1 MPSGRR
7 SLLTSIRSWLD
18 STCRSAEPTSW
29 PTSDQARA
37 ALDLRLAG
45 KLEEIIKGARD
56 DGTSIV
62 YVSHRLD
69 EIKRLADRLTVLR
82 DGVVQGSYSSGD
94 WQIDDI
100 VEMMVGR
107 PTELEFPTRHR
118 SARNDTRLVARD
130 LSGLAFGPVSVEVR
144 AGEIVGV
151 AGAEGNGQR
160 ALLRGII
167 GIDRTG
173 GETAVD
179 GKTTRHVSPATA
191 LDAGISFQ
199 SGDRVAES
207 TFGPVSVMG
216 NATTQLGPAAGPLG
230 LALGGRLLS
239 AFNQARRELGI
250 IAASPYQP
258 ISGLSGGNQQKT
270 VLARPAL
277 RTPKVLILDEP
288 TQGVDARARLDIYKV
303 IADAADEGIGVL
315 VNSSDSSE
323 LAGLCDR
330 VYVMSRGKVVK
341 ELQGPTT
348 ENEIVRSFV
357 AATTVSEEQARSAD
371 EKSTLFQ
378 RTRARLATHL
388 PIAVLIVLI
397 TTTMI
402 YAGIKSPVFWSS
414 VNMTNLLVLTLPL
427 AFVALGQQF
436 VMIGGLLDLSVGSTM
451 SLTVVMLSVTLPD
464 FALSS
469 IGITLVVL
477 ALIVLIVGGFNVLL
491 IEVLKINPIV
501 ATIATMGI
509 VQGVAIL
516 IRPQVGGVIAT
527 DLVDLVSKG
536 IGFVPFGFIGL
547 IALCIYMEY
556 YLYRRPR
563 GLALRG
569 LGFNMESCYRLGERV
584 TRLRAISLSVAAFG
598 AVVGGVF
605 LASQTG
611 MGANDVGAGY
621 SLPVF
626 AAVFLGGAVMSGG
639 RGSFVGAVLGALF
652 LSLINN
658 VTPLLGIPAAS
669 QDLIYGAI
677 LILAISVYATVN
689 RSRGRQ
695 RT

>member
-1 MPSGRR
+1 
-7 SLLTSIRSWLD
+7 
-18 STCRSAEPTSW
+18 
-29 PTSDQARA
+29 
-37 ALDLRLAG
+37 
-45 KLEEIIKGARD
+45 
-56 DGTSIV
+56 
-62 YVSHRLD
+62 
-69 EIKRLADRLTVLR
+69 
-82 DGVVQGSYSSGD
+82 
-94 WQIDDI
+94 
-100 VEMMVGR
+100 
-107 PTELEFPTRHR
+107 
-118 SARNDTRLVARD
+118 
-130 LSGLAFGPVSVEVR
+130 
-144 AGEIVGV
+144 
-151 AGAEGNGQR
+151 
-160 ALLRGII
+160 
-167 GIDRTG
+167 
-173 GETAVD
+173 
-179 GKTTRHVSPATA
+179 
-191 LDAGISFQ
+191 
-199 SGDRVAES
+199 
-207 TFGPVSVMG
+207 
-216 NATTQLGPAAGPLG
+216 
-230 LALGGRLLS
+230 
-239 AFNQARRELGI
+239 
-250 IAASPYQP
+250 
-258 ISGLSGGNQQKT
+258 
-270 VLARPAL
+270 
-277 RTPKVLILDEP
+277 
-288 TQGVDARARLDIYKV
+288 
-303 IADAADEGIGVL
+303 
-315 VNSSDSSE
+315 
-323 LAGLCDR
+323 
-330 VYVMSRGKVVK
+330 
-341 ELQGPTT
+341 
-348 ENEIVRSFV
+348 
-357 AATTVSEEQARSAD
+357 
-371 EKSTLFQ
+371 
-378 RTRARLATHL
+378 
-388 PIAVLIVLI
+388 
-397 TTTMI
+397 
-402 YAGIKSPVFWSS
+402 
-414 VNMTNLLVLTLPL
+414 L

-469 IGITLVVL
+469 IGLTLVVL
-477 ALIVLIVGGFNVLL
+477 ALIVLVVGGFNVLL

-536 IGFVPFGFIGL
+536 IGFVPFGFMGL